1 MGYLS
6 VWKILDEMI
15 ADFRQKGATFPDKVM
30 NDLKSAKT
38 LLNAPA
44 ASQDISRIDAYLAN
58 VEAYLI
64 SEGEKSFGKEYA
76 DEWLNR
82 LDEASRKPSSQEE
95 EQEERFVIGLPREG
109 RWIRVKPS
117 ADLPIEK
124 LQALIKESDLSY
136 NSQEDGYLLI
146 YGSDKQVKDFIKKM
160 TTKHEPKLEK

>member
-15 ADFRQKGATFPDKVM
+15 ADFRKKGIIVPDKII
-30 NDLKSAKT
+30 NDLKSART
-38 LLNAPA
+38 VLNAPA
-44 ASQDISRIDAYLAN
+44 ASQDISEIDAYLAN
-58 VEAYLI
+58 VEAFLI
-64 SEGEKSFGKEYA
+64 SEGEKRFGREYA
-76 DEWLNR
+76 DEWLNK
-82 LDEASRKPSSQEE
+82 LDEASRKPSNQEE
-95 EQEERFVIGLPREG
+95 EQEERFVTGLPREG

-124 LQALIKESDLSY
+124 LQTLIKESNLSY
-136 NSQEDGYLLI
+136 NSQEDGYLLV